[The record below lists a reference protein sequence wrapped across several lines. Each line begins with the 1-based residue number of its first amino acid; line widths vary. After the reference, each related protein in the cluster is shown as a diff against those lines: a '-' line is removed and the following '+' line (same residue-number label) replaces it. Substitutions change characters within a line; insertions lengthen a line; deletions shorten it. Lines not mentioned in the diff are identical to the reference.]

1 MQVISI
7 ITFYVLKKEISMKLL
22 QLWKIYPKNY
32 FSNSG
37 LYIEIN
43 KEQQKSTVKKQCRKI
58 LDVKVDNTLNFK
70 IYIDGMCKKAE
81 QRLNALCGM
90 TSYIG
95 FSIKYT
101 LVNAFFIPI

>member
-1 MQVISI
+1 M
-7 ITFYVLKKEISMKLL
+7 
-22 QLWKIYPKNY
+22 
-32 FSNSG
+32 
-37 LYIEIN
+37 
-43 KEQQKSTVKKQCRKI
+43 
-58 LDVKVDNTLNFK
+58 DVKVDNTLNFK

-81 QRLNALCGM
+81 QRLNALYGM